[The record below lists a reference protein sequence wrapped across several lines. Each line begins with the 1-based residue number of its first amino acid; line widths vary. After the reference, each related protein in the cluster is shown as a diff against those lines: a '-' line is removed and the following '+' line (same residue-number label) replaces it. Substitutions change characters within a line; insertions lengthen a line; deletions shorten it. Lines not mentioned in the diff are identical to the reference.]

1 MPYKAICTTV
11 RINCK
16 STISA
21 FLETALEPTYDHAPG
36 LVGDGGLYSARLA
49 FHNNLGPECSIK
61 VDLDGMP
68 NGIVI
73 PPLNVTG
80 GVLNSHP
87 IGGGGNGFEP

>member
-1 MPYKAICTTV
+1 M
-11 RINCK
+11 
-16 STISA
+16 
-21 FLETALEPTYDHAPG
+21 
-36 LVGDGGLYSARLA
+36 VGDGGLYSARLA

-80 GVLNSHP
+80 GALDSQP
-87 IGGGGNGFEP
+87 IKSWNPGIKEFF